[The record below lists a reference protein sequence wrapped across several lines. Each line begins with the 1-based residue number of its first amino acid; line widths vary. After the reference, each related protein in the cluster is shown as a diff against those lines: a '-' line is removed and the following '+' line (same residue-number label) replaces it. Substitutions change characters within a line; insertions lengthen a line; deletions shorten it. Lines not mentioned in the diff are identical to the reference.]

1 MVITDDIQKL
11 TNAHS
16 NGSAVDNLCFK

>member
-1 MVITDDIQKL
+1 MVITENIQKL